1 MKNKKNLKKD
11 ENDFNKTINEFINNF
26 ESLTDYERNE
36 VMEFITDIGKKYE
49 GGDKG
54 LESEFETIK
63 LNVIEL
69 EKQRKELKETKET
82 KDK

>member
-1 MKNKKNLKKD
+1 MSIKKNLKKN

-54 LESEFETIK
+54 LKSEFETIR
-63 LNVIEL
+63 LNVKDL
-69 EKQRKELKETKET
+69 EKQRKELENNLENK
-82 KDK
+82 